1 MPRDLH
7 EFDAPDQHEKVRRQH
22 ADLEKPAM
30 VRLGRFLEEGWQ
42 HADADMQIFAGA
54 NDAAGKN
61 EGTISSSTA
70 IGSGHDAALLS
81 R

>member
-1 MPRDLH
+1 
-7 EFDAPDQHEKVRRQH
+7 
-22 ADLEKPAM
+22 M